1 LLFRNTTSEVRNEAK
16 FLLFMKDYKID
27 QSSIIEYG
35 VTIGSGT
42 IIWDKCQI
50 RTNAQ
55 IGIGVMIGRNVFID
69 HNVRIGNY
77 TRVQNN
83 SLIYFPS
90 ILEEQVFIGPGVIL
104 TNDKYPRSS
113 RIQKVNS
120 DSVDWELAPIHIKQ
134 GASLGAGVICV
145 GPLIISEWSMVAAG
159 STLTR
164 DTVPFGLYVGSPA
177 KRVGWVGHEGH
188 TLKQQGNSIIYLCP
202 KSNRTYMEV
211 RLNCLEEI
219 L

>member
-1 LLFRNTTSEVRNEAK
+1 MLRSFLLFRNTTSEVRNEAK

-42 IIWDKCQI
+42 IIWDNCQI

-69 HNVRIGNY
+69 HNVRVGNY

-113 RIQKVNS
+113 RIQKAHS
-120 DSVDWELAPIHIKQ
+120 DFVGWELAPIHIKQ

-177 KRVGWVGHEGH
+177 KRVGWVG
-188 TLKQQGNSIIYLCP
+188 
-202 KSNRTYMEV
+202 
-211 RLNCLEEI
+211 
-219 L
+219 

>member
-1 LLFRNTTSEVRNEAK
+1 
-16 FLLFMKDYKID
+16 
-27 QSSIIEYG
+27 
-35 VTIGSGT
+35 
-42 IIWDKCQI
+42 
-50 RTNAQ
+50 
-55 IGIGVMIGRNVFID
+55 MIGRNVFID

-113 RIQKVNS
+113 RIQKANS
-120 DSVDWELAPIHIKQ
+120 DSVGWELAPIHIKQ

-177 KRVGWVGHEGH
+177 KRVGWVGHEGQ
-188 TLKQQGNSIIYLCP
+188 TLKQQGNSIMYLCP